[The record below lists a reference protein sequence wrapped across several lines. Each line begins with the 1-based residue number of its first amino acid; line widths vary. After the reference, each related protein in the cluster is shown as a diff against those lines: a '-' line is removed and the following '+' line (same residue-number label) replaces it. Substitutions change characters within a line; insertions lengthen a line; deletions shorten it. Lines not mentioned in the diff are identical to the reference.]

1 MKKIISIVSLLA
13 LLLTMGGCDKEG
25 NYPGH
30 KLSDFIGALDLRSL
44 YQGNDVTLTS
54 EMMFGA
60 TKYTGLVVSDHSGNN
75 LPDGL
80 LIVQDNR
87 RLGKSR
93 GISINIGAAAANYQ
107 PGDSVSINLVG
118 GVLTRNEGILQITNI
133 AESNVERH
141 ATGRP
146 IPLNRVTTAQVLAAP
161 DTYESVLCVIV
172 KGGFNPLPAPTD
184 VFAGNKVLND
194 GFGEI
199 TLYTEADATFA
210 NDPLPF
216 NANYYGIFF
225 NVESDNAPVE
235 GPQFRIRKQD
245 DITVLSSVIEI
256 PPVIVSGFISDVIGG
271 DGNYEYIQLLAT
283 RDIDFSVTPFSVV
296 ATNNANSS
304 TPTGVPV
311 NGWATGG
318 MRTYKFD
325 LTSGTAAKGTYF
337 YVGGA
342 SKEINGSGST
352 SIADANWIRS
362 FNYTNTPGDGF
373 GNQTGG
379 LFANSGNASGVAVF
393 EGTDITGDT
402 KPVDV
407 IFVATGGSI
416 FNAGPPARGYRIA
429 NTDWYDVKN
438 PITLEDQPFYRQG
451 TNTIC
456 LVYPT
461 PANQGFFQFLG
472 GEYNITLGR
481 WTKARS
487 QTNVKLEKDSP
498 LSAIENAE
506 STKIVF

>member
-1 MKKIISIVSLLA
+1 MKKIFSIGFLLA
-13 LLLTMGGCDKEG
+13 IVLLIGGCEKDG

-60 TKYTGLVVSDHSGNN
+60 TRYTGLVVSDHSGNN

-107 PGDSVSINLVG
+107 PGDSVSIDLVG
-118 GVLTRNEGILQITNI
+118 GVLTRNDGILQITNI
-133 AESNVERH
+133 AESKVERH

-161 DTYESVLCVIV
+161 DTYESILCVIV

-199 TLYTEADATFA
+199 TLFTENDAAFA
-210 NDPLPF
+210 NESLPF
-216 NANYYGIFF
+216 NANYFGIFF
-225 NVESDNAPVE
+225 NVASDNAPVE

-256 PPVIVSGFISDVIGG
+256 PPVIISGFISDVIGG
-271 DGNYEYIQLLAT
+271 DGNHEYVQMLAT
-283 RDIDFSVTPFSVV
+283 RDIDFSVTPFSMVV
-296 ATNNANSS
+296 TNNANAS
-304 TPTGVPV
+304 TPTGVPA

-318 MRTYKFD
+318 MRTYKMD
-325 LTSGTAAKGTYF
+325 LTTGTAARGTYF
-337 YVGGA
+337 YVGSGN
-342 SKEINGSGST
+342 KLINGAAST
-352 SIADANWIRS
+352 SIASSNWIRS
-362 FNYTNTPGDGF
+362 YNYTNTPGDGF

-379 LFANSGNASGVAVF
+379 LLANSGNTSGIAVF
-393 EGTDITGDT
+393 EGTTVNVDS

-407 IFVATGGSI
+407 VFVASGGNV

-429 NTDWYDVKN
+429 NTDWYDVRN
-438 PITLEDQPFYRQG
+438 PITLDDQPFYRQG

-461 PANQGFFQFLG
+461 PSDQGFFQLLG

-487 QTNVKLEKDSP
+487 QTNVKLAKDSP
-498 LSAIENAE
+498 LSAIENVE